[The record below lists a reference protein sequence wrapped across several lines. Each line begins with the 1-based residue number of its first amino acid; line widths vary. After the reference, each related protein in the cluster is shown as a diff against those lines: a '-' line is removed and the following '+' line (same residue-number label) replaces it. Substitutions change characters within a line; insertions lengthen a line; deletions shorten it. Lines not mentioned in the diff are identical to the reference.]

1 MANVLIVTGNKLVR
15 WSLKEILTQEGFLAD
30 VALTT
35 SDSLVKIANH
45 SYNLIIVDYEA
56 RKTDNIDILEKI
68 DELSPSVNII
78 ILSAFADE
86 QKDAFLNRPNI
97 FSVIEKPFS
106 VSQIKAAVLKALSL
120 PRPKEGGGQL
130 PR

>member
-1 MANVLIVTGNKLVR
+1 MTQVLIVSGNKLVR

-35 SDSLVKIANH
+35 RDALAKIANN
-45 SYNLIIVDYEA
+45 SYSLIIVDYEA
-56 RKTDNIDILEKI
+56 RKTDNIDILEQI
-68 DELSPSVNII
+68 DEISPSINII
-78 ILSAFADE
+78 ILSTFADE
-86 QKDAFLNRPNI
+86 QKTAFLNRPNI

-106 VSQIKAAVLKALSL
+106 IGQIKAAALTALAS
-120 PRPKEGGGQL
+120 PRTKEGGGQL

>member
-1 MANVLIVTGNKLVR
+1 MADVLIVTGNKLVR
-15 WSLKEILTQEGFLAD
+15 WSLKEILTQEGLLAD

-35 SDSLVKIANH
+35 SDSLEKIANH
-45 SYNLIIVDYEA
+45 SYNLIIVDYDA
-56 RKTDNIDILEKI
+56 RKTDNINILDKI
-68 DELSPSVNII
+68 DELSPSPNII

-106 VSQIKAAVLKALSL
+106 VSQIKAAVRKALSS
-120 PRPKEGGGQL
+120 PRTNDGRGEQPG
-130 PR
+130 